1 MANTIVPARVLHLR
15 SSAGLYGAE
24 HMILNLMPRLTDL
37 GITTELGC
45 LQNQH
50 LDEQAFHDEAV
61 ARGLTSHLIECAGKL
76 DLSTAQAIKRCVNHR
91 DINLMHVHDYKSAF
105 YAWLARRKII
115 APLVVTSHGQFADS
129 RAVRLYN
136 RIEIALMRRADIVCI
151 VAESMRSL
159 LVSSGIA
166 PDRIRLIPNGIDID
180 RFTPGDASDVRTEL
194 GIAPGE
200 LVFGTAMRLTEVKN
214 PLGLVEAFALRVARN
229 PAPARLVVAGDG
241 PLREAV
247 HSRVE
252 QLGLGSQVLLLG
264 ARTDLERLYRCFDA
278 FVLPSHSEGLPLAL
292 LEAMACGVQVVASA
306 VGEIPTV
313 LDGLPASLVPP
324 GDARSL
330 SEALC
335 SVTVN
340 QQIGQQMRDRIVE
353 RYSSLSMA
361 QRYAE
366 IYRQLLEENPAH
378 TMHAH

>member
-1 MANTIVPARVLHLR
+1 MANAIIPARVLHLR

-50 LDEQAFHDEAV
+50 LEEQAFHIEAL

-76 DLSTAQAIKRCVNHR
+76 DLSTAQSISRCVKHQG
-91 DINLMHVHDYKSAF
+91 INLMHVHDYKSAF
-105 YAWLARRKII
+105 YAWLARKKIS

-136 RIEIALMRRADIVCI
+136 RIEITLMRRADIVCI

-166 PDRIRLIPNGIDID
+166 PDRIHLIPNGIDID
-180 RFTPGDASDVRTEL
+180 RFAPGDASDVRTEL
-194 GIAPGE
+194 GITPDE

-214 PLGLVEAFALRVARN
+214 PVGLVEAFAVRVARN

-252 QLGLGSQVLLLG
+252 QLGLGAQVLLLG
-264 ARTDLERLYRCFDA
+264 ARTDLERLYRCFDV

-292 LEAMACGVQVVASA
+292 LEAMASGVQVVASA

-313 LDGLPASLVPP
+313 LAGLPACLVQP

-335 SVTVN
+335 SVTRN
-340 QQIGQQMRDRIVE
+340 PQLGHQMRSRIVE
-353 RYSSLSMA
+353 RYSSRSMA

-366 IYRQLLEENPAH
+366 IYRQLLDRNPAH
-378 TMHAH
+378 TMQTH

>member
-1 MANTIVPARVLHLR
+1 MLHLR

-50 LDEQAFHDEAV
+50 LAEQSLHDEAV

-76 DLSTAQAIKRCVNHR
+76 DLNTAQAIKRCVKHR
-91 DINLMHVHDYKSAF
+91 GINLMHVHDYKSAF
-105 YAWLARRKII
+105 YTWVARRKIS

-151 VAESMRSL
+151 VAESMRNSL
-159 LVSSGIA
+159 LTSGIA
-166 PDRIRLIPNGIDID
+166 PDRIHLIPNGIDID
-180 RFTPGDASDVRTEL
+180 RFTPGDASDVRAEL
-194 GIAPGE
+194 GIGPE
-200 LVFGTAMRLTEVKN
+200 EVVFGTAMRLTEVKN
-214 PLGLVEAFALRVARN
+214 PLGLVEAFAVRASGKL
-229 PAPARLVVAGDG
+229 APARLVVAGDG

-247 HSRVE
+247 SSRVE

-292 LEAMACGVQVVASA
+292 LEAMASGVQVVASA

-313 LDGLPASLVPP
+313 LAGLPASLVPR

-335 SVTVN
+335 SVTRSPQV
-340 QQIGQQMRDRIVE
+340 GHQMRGRIAA
-353 RYSSLSMA
+353 RYSSRSMA
-361 QRYAE
+361 QRYAD
-366 IYRQLLEENPAH
+366 IYRQLLEEHPAH
-378 TMHAH
+378 TMQTH